1 MTALLIQ
8 VVKLKLLVSEIND
21 TPAYEKLEKKRK
33 KKKTLAFLA
42 NEHFSLP
49 DARMNVQEEIALS
62 TASALTAALGKSLK
76 FLL

>member
-1 MTALLIQ
+1 MIPLHMNS
-8 VVKLKLLVSEIND
+8 V
-21 TPAYEKLEKKRK
+21 EKKEK
-33 KKKTLAFLA
+33 KQTLAFLA

-49 DARMNVQEEIALS
+49 DASMIVQEEIALS